1 MSGARRPIDVTG
13 ARGSPSGIATVVFD
27 FDDTLADT
35 LAARTEGVRQAFA
48 VAGITAPTAETF
60 MAAAR
65 GRPFDEALDGFDGG
79 RGEGLGL
86 FTAYKRAYW
95 LKGPGL
101 ISLYDGVPEL
111 LEGLA
116 SGGIRLGVLTSKTRE
131 MTVEGRRAGAVVEMA
146 ELGIDRYF
154 AHVVGFE
161 DVARP
166 KPHPEGVE
174 RLLTAL
180 GSKPAET
187 LVVGDSSYDMRAGLD
202 AGCWSCLAG
211 WGVPPGEREVEAVV
225 PDIVAEHPAALLG
238 LLVGP

>member
-1 MSGARRPIDVTG
+1 MSDGVRVTG
-13 ARGSPSGIATVVFD
+13 KRGLPTGIAAVVFD

-35 LAARTEGVRQAFA
+35 WAARTEALRQAFA
-48 VAGITAPTAETF
+48 AAGITTPAAEAF
-60 MAAAR
+60 LAAAR
-65 GRPFDEALDGFDGG
+65 GRPLNEALDGFDGG
-79 RGEGLGL
+79 RGEELGL
-86 FTAYKRAYW
+86 FAAYRRAYW

-116 SGGIRLGVLTSKTRE
+116 SGGLHLGLLTSKTRE
-131 MTVEGRRAGAVVEMA
+131 MMVEGRRAGAGFEMA

-154 AHVVGFE
+154 PHVVGFE
-161 DVARP
+161 DVARH
-166 KPHPEGVE
+166 KPHPEGLE

-180 GSKPAET
+180 GSMPAET
-187 LVVGDSSYDMRAGLD
+187 LVVGDSSNDALAGRD

-211 WGVPPGEREVEAVV
+211 WGVPPGERDVEAVV
-225 PDIVAEHPAALLG
+225 PDIVVEHPAALLG